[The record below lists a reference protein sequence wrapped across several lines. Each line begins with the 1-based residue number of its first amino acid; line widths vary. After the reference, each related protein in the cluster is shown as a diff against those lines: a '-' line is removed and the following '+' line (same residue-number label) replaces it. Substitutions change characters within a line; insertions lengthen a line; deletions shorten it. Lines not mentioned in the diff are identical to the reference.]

1 MLMIRAAAAVAVALM
16 LAAASG
22 CTVRPLLA
30 TEPGAAGQGMA
41 ANLST
46 VSVDPVNTRFAQE
59 VRNEL
64 IFLLQ
69 GGAAQPASPR
79 YTLDLSVTRSVISA
93 VDVQIAEE
101 NEPTAGTVML
111 RATYRL
117 IDAST
122 GKVLAQGRRQ
132 VTSAFDRPLQEFA
145 VLRAQRDAENRAA
158 RELAELIR
166 LAVAQDMVRLDLR

>member
-1 MLMIRAAAAVAVALM
+1 MIRAAAVMAAALLLAV
-16 LAAASG
+16 ASG

-30 TEPGAAGQGMA
+30 TQPETGGSEIAG
-41 ANLST
+41 NLSS
-46 VSVDPVNTRFAQE
+46 VSVNPVRTRFAQE

-69 GGAAQPASPR
+69 GGSAQPAAPR
-79 YTLDLSVTRSVISA
+79 YMLDLSVTRSVISA

-101 NEPTAGTVML
+101 NEPTAGTVTL
-111 RATYRL
+111 TGTYRL
-117 IDAST
+117 TDAST
-122 GKVLAQGRRQ
+122 GGVLAQGRRQ
-132 VTSAFDRPLQEFA
+132 VSSAFDRPLQEFA